1 MIPAMMSKTAQLSL
15 ASSLAVIVQLSA
27 GAAGAETFDC
37 VIEPAVIVDLA
48 SPVGGLIDDIAVV
61 RGDIV
66 SKGQVVAKLESGVE
80 MTTVELMAL
89 RAGSAAEVDAF
100 RARLALAQSREE
112 RLSTLIE
119 RGIGTKEEL
128 EDAQAAVRVAES
140 EIRLAEMRL
149 RAAQVEMKRAEAVLG
164 QRTIV
169 SPIDGLVLDRML
181 DTGEYADRDS
191 AVIRIAQLDPL
202 HVEAFLPIDM
212 FARLKPG
219 DTAQVRPAPPIS
231 GDYTGELIV
240 VDRVFDAASS
250 TFGVRIEVSNADLNI
265 PAGHR
270 CVVEFAKTE

>member
-1 MIPAMMSKTAQLSL
+1 MMSKTAQLSL

>member
-1 MIPAMMSKTAQLSL
+1 MSKSLSV
-15 ASSLAVIVQLSA
+15 SLAVGLACFAQL
-27 GAAGAETFDC
+27 GAPTAAAETFDC
-37 VIEPAVIVDLA
+37 VIEPAVVVDLA
-48 SPVGGLIDDIAVV
+48 SPVGGLIDDITVV

-66 SKGQVVAKLESGVE
+66 SKGQVVANLESGVE
-80 MTTVELMAL
+80 ITTVELMAL
-89 RAGSAAEVDAF
+89 RANSAAEVDAF

-119 RGIGTKEEL
+119 RGIAAKEEL
-128 EDAQAAVRVAES
+128 EDAQAAVKVAES
-140 EIRLAEMRL
+140 EIRMAEMRL
-149 RAAQVEMKRAEAVLG
+149 RSARIEMKRAEAILK

-191 AVIRIAQLDPL
+191 AVIRIAQLNPL

-212 FARLKPG
+212 FAQLKAG

-231 GDYTGELIV
+231 GNYTGRLIV

-250 TFGVRIEVSNADLNI
+250 TFGVRIEVSNEDLNI

-270 CVVEFAKTE
+270 CVVEFAQAE

>member
-1 MIPAMMSKTAQLSL
+1 MKSKTVHLSL
-15 ASSLAVIVQLSA
+15 ASSLALLVQLSGGGA
-27 GAAGAETFDC
+27 GAQGAQTFDC

-80 MTTVELMAL
+80 ITTVELMAL

-140 EIRLAEMRL
+140 EIRMAEMRL
-149 RAAQVEMKRAEAVLG
+149 RAAQVEMKRAEAVLE

-181 DTGEYADRDS
+181 DTGEYADRDT

-219 DTAQVRPAPPIS
+219 DSAQVRPAPPIS

-250 TFGVRIEVSNADLNI
+250 TFGVRIEVSNAELNI

-270 CVVEFAKTE
+270 CVVEFSEAE